1 MDKCIAFACLFS
13 IWLITAEAWAQDTRT
28 QLIEQQIE
36 EKARDL
42 QPPQREKGDQWI
54 TRFEKIFTPEPPAVR
69 PTFGNFRQDAGF
81 AGGAAFDM
89 PLMKNGLWT
98 TQGAWSVNNFKQGQ
112 STMQFP
118 SLVGGKF
125 HVVADGQWNDAPDL
139 RFFGLGNNSAQADQ
153 ISYHLQWVNAGIN
166 MTASALRW
174 LRLAAGAGYLGGHSE
189 HDNRFVFVS
198 GDVPGTEA
206 RLKWIDVKTSAAID
220 TRDSPGYSRHGGYYG
235 ATFNR
240 YQDPD
245 GNSSFDRTELDARQ
259 FIPILHEN
267 WIVALQGRAE
277 LTKVA
282 PSQTVPYF
290 MLPYIGG
297 RDSLPGFEAYRFTDK
312 DSLLFRSE
320 LRWPASPLLDM
331 AVFYGKGKV
340 AGKVDDLDLHHLH
353 GNVGFGARFHGPVF
367 TALRL
372 EVAHGNEGWHFIAA
386 QSISF

>member
-1 MDKCIAFACLFS
+1 MGKRIALVCFVVTCIIAPSAR
-13 IWLITAEAWAQDTRT
+13 AQDTRI
-28 QLIEQQIE
+28 QVIEQQIA
-36 EKARDL
+36 EKARNL

-54 TRFEKIFTPEPPAVR
+54 TRFEKTFTPVPPGIR
-69 PTFGNFRQDAGF
+69 PSFGNFRQDAGF

-89 PLMKNGLWT
+89 PLMKTGLWT

-118 SLVGGKF
+118 SLLAGRL
-125 HVVADGQWNDAPDL
+125 HVAADGQWNDAPDL
-139 RFFGLGNNSAQADQ
+139 RFFGLGNNSAHGNQT
-153 ISYHLQWVNAGIN
+153 SYKLQWVNAGIDVD
-166 MTASALRW
+166 ASTPRW
-174 LRLAAGAGYLGGHSE
+174 LRLAAGAGYLGAHSE
-189 HDNRFVFVS
+189 NDNRLVFVS
-198 GDVPGTEA
+198 QNVPGTEA
-206 RLKWIDVKTSAAID
+206 RLKWIDVKASAAID
-220 TRDSPGYSRHGGYYG
+220 TRESPGYSRRGGYYG
-235 ATFNR
+235 AAFHR

-245 GNSSFDRTELDARQ
+245 GNSSFDRTELDVRQ

-282 PSQTVPYF
+282 PSQTLPYF

-297 RDSLPGFEAYRFTDK
+297 RDSLPGFEAYRFADK

-320 LRWPASPLLDM
+320 LRWPVSPLLDM

-353 GNVGFGARFHGPVF
+353 SNIGFGARFHGPVF

-372 EVAHGNEGWHFIAA
+372 EVAHGSEGWHFIAA